1 MSQHTQYPVSHVLIT
16 RQNAE
21 KDAEI
26 IGQKNKLGESNNNGR
41 KVFATS
47 IMHKFGE
54 AHIREPLWKAPS
66 VIPTGKGGLE
76 LATFT
81 EYSCQDRHKHQR
93 GIEIYTVLKG
103 IMKIYIND
111 TGPHLLHA
119 GDEIVIL
126 PGTIHEVIQQKQG
139 DREKESAFELIVR
152 VHSVY
157 CHGAEDKYVQLKSDG
172 QWLKWSD
179 LSKAQRF
186 SAYKQQ
192 K

>member
-1 MSQHTQYPVSHVLIT
+1 MSQQTEYPVSHVLIT

-21 KDAEI
+21 QDAEI
-26 IGQKNKLGESNNNGR
+26 IGQENKLGESNNNGR

-54 AHIREPLWKAPS
+54 ELITEPLWKAPS
-66 VIPTGKGGLE
+66 VLPTGNGGLE
-76 LATFT
+76 VATFT
-81 EYSCQDRHKHQR
+81 EYSGQDRHKHER

-103 IMKIYIND
+103 IMKIFIDD
-111 TGPHLLHA
+111 TGPHSLHT

-126 PGTIHEVIQQKQG
+126 PGTIHEVIQQKHG
-139 DREKESAFELIVR
+139 DREKGSAFELIVR

-172 QWLKWSD
+172 RWLKWSD
-179 LSKAQRF
+179 LSKSQRF
-186 SAYKQQ
+186 SAYKKQ

>member
-1 MSQHTQYPVSHVLIT
+1 MSQHTEYPVSHVLIT

-41 KVFATS
+41 KVFATN
-47 IMHKFGE
+47 IMPDFGE
-54 AHIREPLWKAPS
+54 TLITEALWKAPS
-66 VIPTGKGGLE
+66 VLPTGKGGLE

-81 EYSCQDRHKHQR
+81 EYASQDRHKHQR

-111 TGPHLLHA
+111 SGPHLLHS
-119 GDEIVIL
+119 GDEVVIL

-139 DREKESAFELIVR
+139 DHEKGSAFELIVR
-152 VHSVY
+152 VHSIY
-157 CHGAEDKYVQLKSDG
+157 CYGAEDKYVQLKSDG
-172 QWLKWSD
+172 PWLKWSD
-179 LSKAQRF
+179 LSKPQRF
-186 SAYKQQ
+186 SAYKKQ